1 MSLPDELHYDD
12 AGLVPAVLQDQD
24 TREVLTLAYM
34 DRSAVQRTLESGL
47 VHFWSRSRQQPWL
60 KGESSGR
67 VQHVVAVR
75 PDCESNSLLVL
86 VRQEMPGACHTGHG
100 SCFYRQLEGGQLV
113 ELSSPLFDPIQVYRR
128 AGAQDLLKE
137 LLGAYSWLGSQE
149 LLPQSGTSRALHGEG
164 PDLLSRVRDEWGE
177 LVGVLEGT
185 HVHEGFEHDV
195 LLEAYQVLY
204 WTCLYH
210 VTLHSVS
217 PEQAAAALSRGYGG
231 ADEPCAL
238 LSEALHTDEPNE
250 RLKLLWAALGAGCR
264 EGGIRPERVVRKDL
278 DELRGRE
285 YMAPYFAGAA
295 SR

>member
-1 MSLPDELHYDD
+1 MSLADELHYDD
-12 AGLVPAVLQDQD
+12 AGLVPAVLQDHD

-67 VQHVVAVR
+67 LQHVVAVR
-75 PDCESNSLLVL
+75 PDCELNSLLVL

-100 SCFYRQLEGGQLV
+100 SCFYGQLEGGVLV
-113 ELSSPLFDPIQVYRR
+113 ELSSPLFDPSEVYRD
-128 AGAQDLLKE
+128 AGAEELLKE

-149 LLPQSGTSRALHGEG
+149 MLPQSGTSRALHREG
-164 PDLLSRVRDEWGE
+164 PDIFRRVRDEWEE
-177 LVGVLEGT
+177 LLGVLDGT

-210 VTLHSVS
+210 VTSQSVS
-217 PEQAAAALSRGYGG
+217 PQQAVGDLLRGCGG
-231 ADEPCAL
+231 ADEPRAL
-238 LSEALHTDEPNE
+238 LIEALHTDEPNE
-250 RLKLLWAALGAGCR
+250 RLKLLWAALGAACR
-264 EGGIRPERVVRKDL
+264 VAGMDPEWVVRKDL

-285 YMAPYFAGAA
+285 YMAPHFAGAA
-295 SR
+295 YR